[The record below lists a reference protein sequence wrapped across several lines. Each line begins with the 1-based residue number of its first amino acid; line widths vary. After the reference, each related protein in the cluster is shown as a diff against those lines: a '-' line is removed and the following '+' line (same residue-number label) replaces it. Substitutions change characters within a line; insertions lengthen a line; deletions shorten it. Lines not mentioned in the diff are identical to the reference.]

1 MSRSASV
8 CHGARMPLA
17 SAPCL
22 RLRPPG
28 SFASGPSA
36 NALPGRAHGPA
47 SKRRRRNQTN
57 ERTNKLA
64 CKSHGFWILLSS
76 VQKDRNNLYWYLSTS
91 SQDPTPVFKKKKK
104 KRKEK
109 GAPQEHPVSQGCRG
123 LDWFGLKVALISVI
137 AAA

>member
-8 CHGARMPLA
+8 RHGARMPLA

-36 NALPGRAHGPA
+36 KALPGRAHSPA

-64 CKSHGFWILLSS
+64 CKSRGFWILLSS